1 MYHADIGIRQAKA
14 QLISEQLPIEEAPD
28 MDLVVAARR
37 RHCEKKTRTG
47 GTVRCGRGLVRFSA
61 RKSSFQPRQNPSRI

>member
-1 MYHADIGIRQAKA
+1 MFHADVGIRQAKA

-37 RHCEKKTRTG
+37 RHCEKNADRRYGTMCPRTG
-47 GTVRCGRGLVRFSA
+47 
-61 RKSSFQPRQNPSRI
+61 